1 LTFPAASILLHSHC
15 PTAQQQDQTRSSI
28 SQPDKS
34 KQQHPSMQHDNN
46 SSKDASKA
54 ADNHPA
60 KAAVVGMTS
69 SQSMASLRSASSRS
83 VFELYNKRQKA
94 YILATVSLASLM
106 VPLCDTVYLP
116 ALQSIQHE
124 FATTQQLV
132 AASVAVYMF
141 TVGAASLGWGPA
153 R

>member
-1 LTFPAASILLHSHC
+1 LLPHSHY
-15 PTAQQQDQTRSSI
+15 TTGQQQDQVHST
-28 SQPDKS
+28 SQPDK
-34 KQQHPSMQHDNN
+34 QQQQPNMQQDDIN
-46 SSKDASKA
+46 SKDASKLA
-54 ADNHPA
+54 GQPA
-60 KAAVVGMTS
+60 GKAAAAGMTS
-69 SQSMASLRSASSRS
+69 SPSLASLRSSSSRS
-83 VFELYNKRQKA
+83 VFELYSKRQKA

-116 ALQSIQHE
+116 ALQSIQAE
-124 FATTQQLV
+124 FATSQQLV